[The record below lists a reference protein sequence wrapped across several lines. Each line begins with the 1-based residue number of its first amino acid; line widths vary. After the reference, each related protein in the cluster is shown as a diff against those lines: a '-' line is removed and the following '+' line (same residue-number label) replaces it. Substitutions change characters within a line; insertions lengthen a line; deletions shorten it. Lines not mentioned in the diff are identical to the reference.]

1 MDTDV
6 WFEYTASASGTA
18 TIETCGSLGSMDD
31 TVLIVYDGAAGCPVA
46 GSACL
51 ASDDDGCT
59 TPNFSSTVAVPVT
72 AGGTYLVQVGGWN
85 GATGTSDLSISL
97 GGGPAPT
104 ENCAN
109 GVDDDGDGLI
119 DCEDADCDLDPACIA
134 PPVENCT
141 NGTDDDGDGL
151 ADCLDSDCANDPSC
165 VTSGFSL
172 IADDAT
178 VTYSPDTGVGS
189 FAATVSVS
197 EDSTSAG
204 YPNNTQGF
212 SFGIAHDSGLLSVGT
227 FAAGTALSGL
237 NSGTGPDF
245 LDINT
250 YSDGL
255 TCGCVFSF
263 SSPGTITLQFT
274 SQTALGTIDYDT
286 IPSGLI
292 GNTTGTS
299 TSLSWSNALGAPPV
313 INIMVVGGQANPAAL
328 VDGIIT
334 LEAGVGG
341 FVRGDVNDDAGINI
355 ADAVALLAGLF
366 TGGAIPCN
374 DSADANDDSSVNI
387 ADGVYILANLFSG
400 GPGMPAPSGP
410 SCGSDPTSDAL
421 DCANYTSCP

>member
-1 MDTDV
+1 P
-6 WFEYTASASGTA
+6 
-18 TIETCGSLGSMDD
+18 L
-31 TVLIVYDGAAGCPVA
+31 P
-46 GSACL
+46 
-51 ASDDDGCT
+51 
-59 TPNFSSTVAVPVT
+59 
-72 AGGTYLVQVGGWN
+72 
-85 GATGTSDLSISL
+85 
-97 GGGPAPT
+97 
-104 ENCAN
+104 
-109 GVDDDGDGLI
+109 
-119 DCEDADCDLDPACIA
+119 
-134 PPVENCT
+134 
-141 NGTDDDGDGL
+141 
-151 ADCLDSDCANDPSC
+151 
-165 VTSGFSL
+165 
-172 IADDAT
+172 
-178 VTYSPDTGVGS
+178 
-189 FAATVSVS
+189 
-197 EDSTSAG
+197 
-204 YPNNTQGF
+204 
-212 SFGIAHDSGLLSVGT
+212 
-227 FAAGTALSGL
+227 
-237 NSGTGPDF
+237 
-245 LDINT
+245 
-250 YSDGL
+250 
-255 TCGCVFSF
+255 
-263 SSPGTITLQFT
+263 FT
-274 SQTALGTIDYDT
+274 SQTALGPFDYDT